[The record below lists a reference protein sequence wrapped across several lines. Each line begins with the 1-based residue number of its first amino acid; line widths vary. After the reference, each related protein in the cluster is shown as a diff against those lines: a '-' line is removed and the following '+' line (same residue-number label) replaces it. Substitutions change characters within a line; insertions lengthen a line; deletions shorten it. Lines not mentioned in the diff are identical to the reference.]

1 MDVNIDEQAILD
13 MLYESTKDWVSVEV
27 ELNKTMK
34 PSVLFHLTEKDAG
47 DRFYMRLNDNYS
59 SYFGYHAI
67 HRFKND
73 FENKQ
78 SIFKDWEKLKNNI
91 ELIHPHNR
99 YHHLRLCGGFQFS
112 SHKSDDEWRE
122 YGLNHFVLPKV
133 LISNEGT
140 RTYLTYTTE
149 RQDFDLQAFKTLV
162 AHFEQTTM
170 DNPEET
176 LGDVTRMEDIYKDDW
191 RELVKEA
198 IDTIDDNKKNRSRA
212 SSFS

>member
-1 MDVNIDEQAILD
+1 
-13 MLYESTKDWVSVEV
+13 
-27 ELNKTMK
+27 
-34 PSVLFHLTEKDAG
+34 
-47 DRFYMRLNDNYS
+47 MRISNPFLRT
-59 SYFGYHAI
+59 GKI
-67 HRFKND
+67 
-73 FENKQ
+73 
-78 SIFKDWEKLKNNI
+78 KNNI
-91 ELIHPHNR
+91 ELIHPHNK

-140 RTYLTYTTE
+140 RTYLTYTTK

-170 DNPEET
+170 DNPEEA

-191 RELVKEA
+191 RDLVKEA
-198 IDTIDDNKKNRSRA
+198 IDTIDDNKKIVLARRRLVKFDKKSI
-212 SSFS
+212 FHMF